1 MLNLNQVPEGES
13 REYGLIPAGSVVR
26 AIMNVKPGDIS
37 LPEYGPGNFFKAAR
51 ETRAKWMEIEFTVV
65 GGQFDRRK
73 FWDKIF
79 VDGDKLGQ
87 SGMPEAKEIGLRT
100 LKAIIDS
107 ANGLKPDDM
116 SPQAQQ
122 ARNIPGVGALSG
134 MEICA
139 KVGIKKGSNG
149 YKDTNRL
156 MVAMTPKDNG
166 YLPRD
171 AGQYIQQQTPAA
183 QPQYAAQQPAAQP
196 SGAVPAW
203 AQR

>member
-1 MLNLNQVPEGES
+1 MLNLNQVPEGEA
-13 REYGLIPAGSVVR
+13 REYGLIPAGTVVR
-26 AIMNVKPGDIS
+26 AIMNVKPGDVS

-65 GGQFDRRK
+65 GGPFDRRK

-79 VDGDKLGQ
+79 VDGDKIGK

-107 ANGLKPDDM
+107 ASGLKPDDM
-116 SPQAQQ
+116 SPEAQQ

-149 YKDTNRL
+149 YADTNKL
-156 MVAMTPKDNG
+156 MVAMNPKDNG
-166 YLPRD
+166 YLPRN
-171 AGQYIQQQTPAA
+171 AGQYMQNQQAPAQ
-183 QPQYAAQQPAAQP
+183 QPQYAAQQPTAT